1 MNASDVVGLVA
12 IGAAVAGALVTWV
25 LMHSRRTVA
34 VAEAQRAA
42 DAELSQAKIEAASA
56 QERVRALE
64 ERHGTLVAEQ
74 ETTRRELETTR
85 GERDAAR
92 EEAAGLREPAARV
105 AGLEDALRTTR
116 EELGELE
123 QARAALES
131 KLLVLPRLEQKVLE
145 AEGALREAGHRETQ
159 LTAQIATLETTLSQE
174 RQSMGEKLAL
184 LKDAETRMGEQFK
197 NLANQILEDK
207 AKRFTEQNQAN
218 LGQLLDP
225 LKTQLTEFKSQVE
238 RVYET
243 EGKERSALA
252 GQVKQL
258 MELNQTLGEKAENLT
273 RALQGSNKAQG
284 NWGELILE
292 RLLETAGLRE
302 GEEYVLQ
309 ESFSRGDGT
318 RALPDVIVRLPNE
331 RSLVI
336 DAKVSLTAYE
346 AYTASEDEAS
356 REGARKRHLESLRAH
371 IRGLSERNY
380 QALHQLQS
388 LDCVVMFIPIEPA
401 FMLAVTSDRELFQ
414 DAWNRNVLLV
424 SPSTLMFVIRTVAHL
439 WRQEAQNRNAHAI
452 ASRGAELYD
461 KFAAFVGDLED
472 VGKRLKQ
479 ADESYALAH
488 KKLTGGRGNLVRQ
501 AEMLRELGVKPT
513 KALSTDLLDRASEAA
528 DAPASLPAAGAD
540 GQGV

>member
-25 LMHSRRTVA
+25 LMHSRQTAA
-34 VAEAQRAA
+34 VAEAQRTAGT
-42 DAELSQAKIEAASA
+42 ELSQAKIEAASA

-64 ERHGTLVAEQ
+64 EQHGTLAAEQ
-74 ETTRRELETTR
+74 ETTRRDLETTR

-92 EEAAGLREPAARV
+92 TEAAGLREPAARV

-116 EELGELE
+116 EKLGDLE
-123 QARAALES
+123 QARAALDTR
-131 KLLVLPRLEQKVLE
+131 LQALPRLEEKLAD
-145 AEGALREAGHRETQ
+145 AESALRTAGKRETE
-159 LTAQIATLETTLSQE
+159 LTAQIAKLEEALAQE
-174 RQSMGEKLAL
+174 RQALGEKLAL
-184 LKDAETRMGEQFK
+184 LKDAEARMGEQFK

-225 LKTQLTEFKSQVE
+225 LKTQLSEFKSQVE

-273 RALQGSNKAQG
+273 RALQGSSKTQG

-292 RLLETAGLRE
+292 RLLENAGLRE
-302 GEEYVLQ
+302 GEEFVLQ
-309 ESFSRGDGT
+309 ESFERGDGS

-336 DAKVSLTAYE
+336 DAKVSLNAYE
-346 AYTASEDEAS
+346 AYASSEDEGA
-356 REGARKRHLESLRAH
+356 REVARKRHLDSLRAH

-380 QALHQLQS
+380 QSLHQLKS

-401 FMLAVTSDRELFQ
+401 FMLAVTSDRDLFQ

-439 WRQEAQNRNAHAI
+439 WRQEAQNRNALEI
-452 ASRGAELYD
+452 ARRGAELYD
-461 KFAAFVGDLED
+461 KFAAFVADLED
-472 VGKRLKQ
+472 VGRRLKQ
-479 ADESYALAH
+479 ADESYAQAH
-488 KKLTGGRGNLVRQ
+488 KKLATGRGNLVRQ
-501 AEMLRELGVKPT
+501 AEMLRDLGVKPT
-513 KALSTDLLDRASEAA
+513 KALSAELVDRGAEAA
-528 DAPASLPAAGAD
+528 DAPTALPAAGAE
-540 GQGV
+540 GQGA